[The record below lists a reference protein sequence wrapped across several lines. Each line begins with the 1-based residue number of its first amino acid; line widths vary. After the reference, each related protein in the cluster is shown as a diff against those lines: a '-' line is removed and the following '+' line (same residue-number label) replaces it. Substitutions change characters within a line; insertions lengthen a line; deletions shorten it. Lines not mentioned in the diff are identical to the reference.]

1 VLKGI
6 RPEPDGGDGLA
17 DVAIMRAIE
26 ESAKTGRPQK
36 IALPERA
43 SHPVKAMAREF
54 PMAEKRLM
62 L

>member
-1 VLKGI
+1 M

-17 DVAIMRAIE
+17 DVAIMCAIE
-26 ESAKTGRPQK
+26 EAARSGRAQK
-36 IALPERA
+36 ISLNPRA
-43 SHPVKAMAREF
+43 SHPVNDMARAF